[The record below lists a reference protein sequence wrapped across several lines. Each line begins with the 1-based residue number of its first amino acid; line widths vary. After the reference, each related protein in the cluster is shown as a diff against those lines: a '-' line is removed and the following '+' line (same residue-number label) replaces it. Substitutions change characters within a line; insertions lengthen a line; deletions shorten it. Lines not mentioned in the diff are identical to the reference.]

1 MGKKWRKIFPIQI
14 EITKKNLDSYPSI
27 FKVLIFSLQSQ
38 NEKNAQLF
46 TAQLWI
52 ISYIIHFIADFG
64 LYLKKE
70 FIKSLNRKVVC
81 IEEHFTGERIQKTKK
96 SMNKIAIYRKRII
109 YFAVHF
115 LSIGHL
121 GNQYKCALTQNCVC
135 QDANT
140 MSEEFKGKQSRA

>member
-1 MGKKWRKIFPIQI
+1 MKKM
-14 EITKKNLDSYPSI
+14 TKKLPDSNWDNEKKFGFIP
-27 FKVLIFSLQSQ
+27 FNFQSADFFLTIAKR
-38 NEKNAQLF
+38 KNAQLF

-96 SMNKIAIYRKRII
+96 NMNKIAIYRKRII